1 LCSSLVDL
9 DNKLRFFWTIGKVPS
24 HTDFPQLYPDPVI
37 PDGFP
42 EWQTVMD
49 SWGALL
55 AATVTTVA
63 EMCAQGLGLSV
74 DTFTSLMGYSLNLLG
89 PTGID
94 LARFGKLG
102 TVLASYHSDM
112 GFLTIHGRARFPGL
126 FVWTREGK
134 RVAVEVP
141 YGCLLLQAGT
151 EFEWLTGGQVLAGFH
166 EVVVSEQTVKTIDE
180 AARAGRSLWRVSST
194 MFTGIATDQV
204 LQPLEPFATPETLK
218 MYPPTTAGAHL
229 LAELAAINLAKTL
242 N

>member
-1 LCSSLVDL
+1 MCSSLVDL
-9 DNKLRFFWTIGKVPS
+9 DNKLRFFWTIGKAPS
-24 HTDFPQLYPDPVI
+24 QTDFSQLYADPVI

-55 AATVTTVA
+55 LATATTIA
-63 EMCAQGLGLSV
+63 EMYAQGLGLSV
-74 DTFTSLMGYSLNLLG
+74 DTFTSLMEYSSHLLG
-89 PTGID
+89 PTGTD

-102 TVLASYHSDM
+102 TVLASFHYDL

-141 YGCLLLQAGT
+141 YGCLLFQAGI

-166 EVVVSEQTVKTIDE
+166 EVVVSEQTVKKIDE
-180 AARAGRSLWRVSST
+180 ASQAGRSLWRVSST
-194 MFTGIATDQV
+194 LFTGIASDQV
-204 LQPLEPFATPETLK
+204 LQPLKPFATAETVK
-218 MYPPTTAGAHL
+218 MYPPTTAGAQL
-229 LAELAAINLAKTL
+229 LAELEAINLAKTL
-242 N
+242 D